1 MLNHEKTAAVLRN
14 RLVQL
19 RKLRKTLLQEKDHEL
34 IEQLRFEYNELLDMF
49 LFHSLL
55 HLKNRCNLKKV
66 R

>member
-49 LFHSLL
+49 CFIV
-55 HLKNRCNLKKV
+55 CFI
-66 R
+66 